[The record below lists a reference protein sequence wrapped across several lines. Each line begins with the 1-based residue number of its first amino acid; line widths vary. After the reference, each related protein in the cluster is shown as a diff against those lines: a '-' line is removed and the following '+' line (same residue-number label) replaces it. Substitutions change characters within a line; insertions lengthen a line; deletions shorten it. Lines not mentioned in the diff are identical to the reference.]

1 METIVFLIAARIIIT
16 VFVAQFG
23 KDRKIG
29 ICGGLVV
36 CLISPLI
43 GLILILCSEKKMFGS
58 DDKIQSLPGSGRFT

>member
-43 GLILILCSEKKMFGS
+43 GLILILCSEKKCWALTKKSNLSGN
-58 DDKIQSLPGSGRFT
+58 IQV

>member
-16 VFVAQFG
+16 VLVAQFG

-29 ICGGLVV
+29 IWWSLVV

-43 GLILILCSEKKMFGS
+43 GLVLILCSEKKDVG
-58 DDKIQSLPGSGRFT
+58 L